1 MPRVNKR
8 ESLERQPR
16 MGLEWIGVLMI
27 AFSILYILS
36 LLSYSTSDPP
46 LNSSN
51 VENGYHN
58 IIGPVG
64 AYLSY
69 ISFIAIGFAAYMM
82 PLLLLLF
89 GLAFLHPFFCYL
101 RNSWREPV
109 AALTYTLALMGLL
122 QVLNLKFGITFWA
135 EGFQLGGVIG
145 QKIIYPVFQIFGTAG
160 AIIIYLALI
169 LASFYFLTNIQPIEL
184 WSRLKEAWENWN
196 SRSANSSFASKI
208 PTEKKLKRKVRQIE
222 KAIDKQKKAID
233 KETEKTNEKIEINQG
248 LGADLKP
255 VPEPTI
261 RDLSVNEH
269 KPKSSEQNKSPED
282 VELGEVITAEEVKA
296 STEKVSIESDKAKEK
311 SETKDSVDHK
321 AISVEKAI
329 GIEVDSE
336 SETVDNSK
344 DESAPD
350 KQPEQKP
357 KLSKPS
363 LINKGSLSVAQTP
376 KVKDYKLPGSLALD
390 EAEESE
396 VPAEPREKLLA
407 NAKLL
412 KDTLLQFRIEV
423 TEGDITKGPTI
434 TRYELHPAPGVKLEK
449 ITALANNISAA
460 IKAERINIL
469 APVPGR
475 SSVGIEVPNRIKTKV
490 LFRDIVDSPEWKN
503 SKAKIPLALG
513 KDVYGKPIVADLAE
527 MPHMLIAGATG
538 SGKSVCINSIV
549 ASLLFR
555 FSPEEL
561 RFVMID
567 PKVVELQIY
576 NGLPHLAAPVVHDP
590 KKVILALK
598 WVVNEMEKR
607 YQIFAKVGARNI
619 SGFNSRTKK
628 KPAKTDQTELPLEES
643 EGFAVEMDQEVS
655 IPREDEIEI
664 PDKLSYIV
672 VIIDELADLML
683 MAKNEVEGCIARIT
697 QMARAAGIHCIVAT
711 QRPSVDVITGVI
723 KANIPARIAFQVAAK
738 VDSRTI
744 LDSMG
749 ADKLLGKGDML
760 FLPPGT
766 ANLRRA
772 QGCLVTD
779 EEINRIVEIVNTQA
793 KPCYDSEMTRQLEG
807 PSTMGA
813 NGGSGIDE
821 DEEIVQKCIDVI
833 RVEKKASVSL
843 MQRRLRLGYTR
854 AARIMDELEDRGL
867 VGPNRGAEPREILF
881 DTE

>member
-1 MPRVNKR
+1 MD
-8 ESLERQPR
+8 L
-16 MGLEWIGVLMI
+16 GWIGILMI
-27 AFSILYILS
+27 AFSVLYLLS
-36 LLSYSTSDPP
+36 LLSYDPGDPP
-46 LNSSN
+46 LNPGDSD
-51 VENGYHN
+51 NGYQN
-58 IIGPVG
+58 MIGPVG

-69 ISFIAIGFAAYMM
+69 VSFLAIGFAAYMM
-82 PLLLLLF
+82 PLLLLMF
-89 GLAFLHPFFCYL
+89 GLAFLHPFFAYL
-101 RNSWREPV
+101 RNSWKEPV
-109 AALTYTLALMGLL
+109 AALAYTLALTGLL
-122 QVLNLKFGITFWA
+122 QELDTNFNLEFWA
-135 EGFQLGGVIG
+135 KGFQLGGVIAE
-145 QKIIYPVFQIFGTAG
+145 KIIYPVFHTFGTAG
-160 AIIIYLALI
+160 AIIIYSALI
-169 LASFYFLTNIQPIEL
+169 LASLYFLTNIQPIEI
-184 WSRLKEAWENWN
+184 WARLVDFWN
-196 SRSANSSFASKI
+196 EWRDRRANTSFAADATSA
-208 PTEKKLKRKVRQIE
+208 PTEKELKRKAKRLNKALENKKKALKKEIE
-222 KAIDKQKKAID
+222 KTTDELEAA
-233 KETEKTNEKIEINQG
+233 QG

-261 RDLSVNEH
+261 RDLSVAESKPTEPETPTDPNE
-269 KPKSSEQNKSPED
+269 
-282 VELGEVITAEEVKA
+282 VEMGEVISADEVKA
-296 STEKVSIESDKAKEK
+296 SAETDEDKPKETKEEKKDSAAKADDKA
-311 SETKDSVDHK
+311 
-321 AISVEKAI
+321 
-329 GIEVDSE
+329 
-336 SETVDNSK
+336 
-344 DESAPD
+344 
-350 KQPEQKP
+350 PEQDDNP
-357 KLSKPS
+357 TEHEAASTAEVL
-363 LINKGSLSVAQTP
+363 GQ
-376 KVKDYKLPGSLALD
+376 
-390 EAEESE
+390 AEESE
-396 VPAEPREKLLA
+396 PDTKAKPGEEPESKPKPKPKPTKRLAKPKGPMSVAKTPNVKGYKLPKSQLLDEPEGATAPAEPREKLLA
-407 NAKLL
+407 NARLL
-412 KDTLLQFRIEV
+412 KETLQQFRIEV

-434 TRYELHPAPGVKLEK
+434 TRYELHPAPGVKLER
-449 ITALANNISAA
+449 ITGLANNIAAA

-490 LFRDIVDSPEWKN
+490 LFRDIVESPEWKK

-598 WVVNEMEKR
+598 WVVSEMEKR

-619 SGFNSRTKK
+619 SGFNSRPKK
-628 KPAKTDQTELPLEES
+628 KPAKTDQAELPLDES
-643 EGFAVEMDQEVS
+643 GEGFAVEMDEEVS
-655 IPREDEIEI
+655 VPREDDIEI

-744 LDSMG
+744 LDAMG

-779 EEINRIVEIVNTQA
+779 EEINRIVEIVNQQA
-793 KPCYDSEMTRQLEG
+793 KPCYDTEMERQLEG
-807 PSTMGA
+807 PSTSA

-821 DEEIVQKCIDVI
+821 DEEIIQQCIEVI
-833 RVEKKASVSL
+833 RVEQKASVSL

-867 VGPNRGAEPREILF
+867 VGPSRGAEPREILF
-881 DTE
+881 DLD

>member
-1 MPRVNKR
+1 MD
-8 ESLERQPR
+8 L
-16 MGLEWIGVLMI
+16 GWIGILTI
-27 AFSILYILS
+27 AFSILYLLS
-36 LLSYSTSDPP
+36 LLSYDPADPP
-46 LNSSN
+46 LNSGNSA
-51 VENGYHN
+51 NGFHN

-69 ISFIAIGFAAYMM
+69 ISFIGIGFAAYMM
-82 PLLLLLF
+82 PLLLLMF
-89 GLAFLHPFFCYL
+89 GLAFLHPFFSYL
-101 RNSWREPV
+101 RNSWKEPV
-109 AALTYTLALMGLL
+109 AALVYTLALMGLL
-122 QVLNLKFGITFWA
+122 QELDVNFNLDFWA
-135 EGFQLGGVIG
+135 KGFHLGGVVSDIV
-145 QKIIYPVFQIFGTAG
+145 IYPVFHTFGTAG
-160 AIIIYLALI
+160 AIIIYSALL
-169 LASFYFLTNIQPIEL
+169 LASLYYLTNIQLLEHWTRLTEL
-184 WSRLKEAWENWN
+184 WGDWRD
-196 SRSANSSFASKI
+196 RRANAAFAANASSV
-208 PTEKKLKRKVRQIE
+208 PTEKKLKRKAKRLD
-222 KAIDKQKKAID
+222 KALDKQKKAIE
-233 KETEKTNEKIEINQG
+233 KEIEKTTDELETAQG

-261 RDLSVNEH
+261 RDLSVAEPKPAEPEAPKDPNE
-269 KPKSSEQNKSPED
+269 
-282 VELGEVITAEEVKA
+282 VEMGEVISADEVKA
-296 STEKVSIESDKAKEK
+296 SADTGEDEAKEAKEEKKDSTAKTDDKPPETDENPTEHEAASTAEVLGQAEGSSPDAKAKPVGESD
-311 SETKDSVDHK
+311 SEPT
-321 AISVEKAI
+321 
-329 GIEVDSE
+329 
-336 SETVDNSK
+336 
-344 DESAPD
+344 P
-350 KQPEQKP
+350 KP
-357 KLSKPS
+357 KPAKRLAKP
-363 LINKGSLSVAQTP
+363 KGPMAVAKTP
-376 KVKDYKLPGSLALD
+376 KVKGYKLPKSQLLD
-390 EAEESE
+390 EPDGPST
-396 VPAEPREKLLA
+396 PTEPREQLLA
-407 NAKLL
+407 NARLL
-412 KDTLLQFRIEV
+412 KETLQQFNIEV

-434 TRYELHPAPGVKLEK
+434 TRYELHPAPGVRLER
-449 ITALANNISAA
+449 IAALANNISAA

-490 LFRDIVDSPEWKN
+490 LFRDIVESPEWKK

-619 SGFNSRTKK
+619 SGFNSRPKK
-628 KPAKTDQTELPLEES
+628 KPAKQDQAELPLGENG
-643 EGFAVEMDQEVS
+643 EGFAVEMDQAVS
-655 IPREDEIEI
+655 VAREDDIEI

-723 KANIPARIAFQVAAK
+723 KANIPARIAFQVAAR

-744 LDSMG
+744 LDAMG

-766 ANLRRA
+766 SNLRRA

-779 EEINRIVEIVNTQA
+779 DEINRIVEIVNNQA
-793 KPCYDSEMTRQLEG
+793 KPCYDTEMERQLES
-807 PSTMGA
+807 PSTNGA

-821 DEEIVQKCIDVI
+821 DEEIIQKCIDVI
-833 RVEKKASVSL
+833 RVEEKASVSL

-867 VGPNRGAEPREILF
+867 VGPSRGAEPREILF
-881 DTE
+881 NLD